1 VVIFR
6 SKLIVL
12 LLFVVFGSAAP
23 LYGQNGGRTS
33 CEQKPRSAD
42 TEYPAER
49 FFVRNLLCDQQ
60 QIWTSPFRIR
70 LRDAQWL
77 VPFAGVTTGLI
88 MTDRTTSAELSRG
101 SNINLSNHIADG
113 GVALAGAGVVGL
125 YGLGRLKSNNHLRE
139 TGVLTGEAMINSA
152 ITDTVLKYSF
162 GRERPLEGD
171 GKGHFFRG
179 GQSFPSEHSALA
191 WSFASVLSS
200 EYPGWL
206 TKTLAYGGAS
216 AVSLARV
223 TGKQHFPS
231 DVFVGATL
239 GYLTG
244 KYVYKSHHD
253 GELGGVNYGTF
264 SREERTLTPVM
275 MGSTYVP
282 LDSWI
287 YPAVQ
292 RLAALGAIHT
302 EFLGLRPWTRISIAG
317 MLSEAGDLVDQT
329 DPEASRLYKEL
340 ENEFSAES
348 DLLSGGRNE
357 SIRLES
363 LYTRSMHIS
372 GQPLND
378 SFHFGQTITND
389 FGRPYQEGFNQITG
403 FTARAASGH
412 FAYYVRGEYQHAPGA
427 PAYPLSVRQ
436 LIAQV
441 DLNPVQ
447 PAVPSAEVNQFRL
460 LDTYV
465 ATTFLGHQISVGKQS
480 LWWGP
485 GESGALLMS
494 DNAEPFFMLRIARTV
509 PFKLPLLGA
518 LRYDAFFGRLAGH
531 SFPARPFTY
540 GNKIS
545 FKPTENLEL
554 GFSRTDV
561 FAGEG
566 FQPLTAGTFKRAFFS
581 VGDNPN
587 ADLRDFDPGDRRS
600 GFDFS
605 YRIPGLRNWLTVYS
619 DAIADDDPSPL
630 ASPRR
635 SAFNPGIYLSHL
647 PKLSKLDL
655 RVEAVNT
662 DRPSRD
668 ALGGHFFY
676 WNGNYHDSATNKGQN
691 VGSWIG
697 REGKGVQAWSTYW
710 LNGNSRIQLGYRN
723 AKVAKDFIPRGETV
737 NDGSVRADLRIH
749 RDVELSGLFQY
760 ERWNAPV
767 LASHAVSNY
776 TSAIQITFWPKGI
789 SRSAELGR

>member
-1 VVIFR
+1 M
-6 SKLIVL
+6 
-12 LLFVVFGSAAP
+12 
-23 LYGQNGGRTS
+23 S
-33 CEQKPRSAD
+33 CEQKRISAD
-42 TEYPAER
+42 TQYPAER
-49 FFVRNLLCDQQ
+49 FFVRNLFCDQE

-70 LRDAQWL
+70 LKDTQWL

-88 MTDRTTSAELSRG
+88 VTDRTTSAELSRG
-101 SNINLSNHIADG
+101 SNINLSNHIADA

-125 YGLGRLKSNNHLRE
+125 YGLGRLQSNDHLRE
-139 TGVLTGEAMINSA
+139 TGVLAGEAMINSA

-244 KYVYKSHHD
+244 KYVYKSRHD
-253 GELGGVNYGTF
+253 GELGGENYGTF
-264 SREERTLTPVM
+264 AREKRPLTPVM

-282 LDSWI
+282 LDSWV
-287 YPAVQ
+287 YPALQ

-302 EFLGLRPWTRISIAG
+302 GFLGLRPWTRISIAG
-317 MLSEAGDLVDQT
+317 MLSEAGDLLDQT
-329 DPEASRLYKEL
+329 DPEVGRLYKDL

-348 DLLSGGRNE
+348 DLFSGGRNE

-363 LYTRSMHIS
+363 VYERSMYIS
-372 GQPLND
+372 GRPLND
-378 SFHFGQTITND
+378 SFHFGQTINND
-389 FGRPYQEGFNQITG
+389 FGRPYQEGFNQIAG
-403 FTARAASGH
+403 FTARAESGH
-412 FAYYVRGEYQHAPGA
+412 FAYYVRGEYQHVPGA

-447 PAVPSAEVNQFRL
+447 PAAPFEEVNQFRL

-494 DNAEPFFMLRIARTV
+494 DNAEPFYMLRIARTV
-509 PFKLPLLGA
+509 PFNVPLLGA

-587 ADLRDFDPGDRRS
+587 ADLRNFDPGDRRS

-605 YRIPGLRNWLTVYS
+605 YRIPGVRNWLTIYS
-619 DAIADDDPSPL
+619 DSIADDDPSPL
-630 ASPRR
+630 AAPRR

-676 WNGNYHDSATNKGQN
+676 WNGNYHDSATNKAQI

-723 AKVAKDFIPRGETV
+723 AKVAKDFIPQGETV

-749 RDVELSGLFQY
+749 RDVEVSGFFQY

-767 LASHAVSNY
+767 LAGHVVSNY

-789 SRSAELGR
+789 SRSAVSTR